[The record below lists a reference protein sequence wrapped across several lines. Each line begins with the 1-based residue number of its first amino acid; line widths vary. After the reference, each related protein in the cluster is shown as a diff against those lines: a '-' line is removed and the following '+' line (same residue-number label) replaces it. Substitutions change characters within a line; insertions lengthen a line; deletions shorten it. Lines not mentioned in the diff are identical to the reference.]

1 MRRVLW
7 IVCFGALVA
16 GCGVESLDTDATAAS
31 PGLPWPEANVGQ
43 YLVGMAEQVEG
54 FEDGTLARWGAPDS
68 WVTGETDTGVARII
82 AEGHEIS
89 TRLGDTAIELAG
101 DYALAL
107 QVTEAGGEAWITTE
121 PFVPTAPHMMF
132 TQLSEVDARG
142 IVLQVEVLDASGR
155 TLYEIPAVTGG
166 HRPGLD
172 DDDDRLDAFP
182 EIGYDEGNPG
192 RFQYQAIDLSLFYD
206 AGTEIQVRF
215 VQRSMVEPFDFFTL
229 IDDVCVVEVLE
240 AYQDDVLVYGPILYP

>member
-1 MRRVLW
+1 MRRALW
-7 IVCFGALVA
+7 TVFLGALVM
-16 GCGVESLDTDATAAS
+16 GCGVESLDNDTTAAN
-31 PGLPWPEANVGQ
+31 PGLPWPEANVGE

-54 FEDGTLARWGAPDS
+54 FEDGTLAQWGAPDS
-68 WVTGETDTGVARII
+68 WVVGETDTGVARII

-89 TRLGDTAIELAG
+89 TRLADTDIELDG

-107 QVTEAGGEAWITTE
+107 QVSEAGGEAWITTE

-142 IVLQVEVLDASGR
+142 IVLQVEVLTDAGR

-166 HRPGLD
+166 HRPGLE
-172 DDDDRLDAFP
+172 DDDDRLAAFP
-182 EIGYDEGNPG
+182 EIGYDEGYPG
-192 RFQYQAIDLSLFYD
+192 RFQFQAVDLSLFFD

-229 IDDVCVVEVLE
+229 IDDVCVIEVPV
-240 AYQDDVLVYGPILYP
+240 AYQDDVPVYGPILEP